1 MAPKKVAFFIAL
13 DLAALMAVLLVL
25 VYFGMS
31 HLLLLFM
38 GLGFL
43 LLIFYDLRSGNL
55 SALFS
60 DLLGFSDPVKLGSLR
75 WLPVFLSALLFILS
89 LPVFIEYG
97 FVNDA
102 QRWAMQN
109 GQFARVAIPAIA
121 GGVAV
126 IAIAVWTV
134 FTGSKKK

>member
-1 MAPKKVAFFIAL
+1 MAPRKVAFFIAL
-13 DLAALMAVLLVL
+13 DLAALIVVLLVL

-31 HLLLLFM
+31 HLLLLLM

-43 LLIFYDLRSGNL
+43 LLTFYDLRSGNL

-60 DLLGFSDPVKLGSLR
+60 DLLGFSDPVELGKLR
-75 WLPVFLSALLFILS
+75 WLPVVLSTLLLILS

-97 FVNDA
+97 FINEA

-109 GQFARVAIPAIA
+109 GQFVRVAVPAIV
-121 GGVAV
+121 GSMAV
-126 IAIAVWTV
+126 IVIAVWTV
-134 FTGSKKK
+134 FAGSKKQ

>member
-1 MAPKKVAFFIAL
+1 MAPKKVAFYIAL
-13 DLAALMAVLLVL
+13 DLATLIIVLLVL

-31 HLLLLFM
+31 HLLLLLM

-43 LLIFYDLRSGNL
+43 LLTFYDLRSGNL

-60 DLLGFSDPVKLGSLR
+60 DLLGFSDPVELSRLR
-75 WLPVFLSALLFILS
+75 WLPIILSTLLLILS
-89 LPVFIEYG
+89 LPEFVENG

-109 GQFARVAIPAIA
+109 GQFARVATPAIA
-121 GGVAV
+121 GGVTV

-134 FTGSKKK
+134 FVGSKKN

>member
-13 DLAALMAVLLVL
+13 DLATLIIVLLVS

-31 HLLLLFM
+31 HLLLLLI

-43 LLIFYDLRSGNL
+43 LLTFYDLRSGNL

-60 DLLGFSDPVKLGSLR
+60 DLLGFSDPVELSRLR
-75 WLPVFLSALLFILS
+75 WLPVILATLLLILS
-89 LPVFIEYG
+89 LPVFMEHG

-109 GQFARVAIPAIA
+109 GQFARVATPAIA
-121 GGVAV
+121 GGVTV

-134 FTGSKKK
+134 FVGSKKN

>member
-1 MAPKKVAFFIAL
+1 MAPRKVAFFIAL
-13 DLAALMAVLLVL
+13 DLAALIAVLLAL

-31 HLLLLFM
+31 HLLLLIM

-43 LLIFYDLRSGNL
+43 LLTFYDLRSGNL

-60 DLLGFSDPVKLGSLR
+60 DLVGFSDPAELGSLK
-75 WLPVFLSALLFILS
+75 WLPVILSTLLIILS
-89 LPVFIEYG
+89 LPVFIEHG
-97 FVNDA
+97 FINDT

-121 GGVAV
+121 GGAAV
-126 IAIAVWTV
+126 IAVAVWTV
-134 FTGSKKK
+134 YSGSKKN